1 MIIPIYGMRSPPG
14 SRADQRQAWP
24 IDKVLPFGMRNGQA
38 CDIIA
43 GAIERGCASQPARL
57 PLIYKGEG
65 IESDSGFVQGSS
77 GSVMLDCV
85 GCLPGAVGIGK

>member
-1 MIIPIYGMRSPPG
+1 
-14 SRADQRQAWP
+14 
-24 IDKVLPFGMRNGQA
+24 MRNGQA

-65 IESDSGFVQGSS
+65 IESDSGFV
-77 GSVMLDCV
+77 
-85 GCLPGAVGIGK
+85 